1 MIIKN
6 KTTCNNN
13 MINQATVVSNSK
25 IETYRKKKLIYN
37 CIGLLSGMTAAG
49 IMARQLASTGDYNIF
64 IIIPFVAVCGFCLFM
79 GMYYLDRN
87 KYNQIKQYYSGM
99 GCTSIQYEIDSEEII
114 VNAGSKQSAYRWD
127 DAVSW
132 MENQNYFYIIYDT
145 GSEPEAFILGE
156 CLIISKKG
164 FTQCTAS
171 DLRQLC
177 GAVMEE
183 HKNKRNN
190 NS

>member
-6 KTTCNNN
+6 TTTCNNN
-13 MINQATVVSNSK
+13 MINQAAVVSNSK

-37 CIGLLSGMTAAG
+37 CIGLLSGMTAVS
-49 IMARQLASTGDYNIF
+49 IMARQLASTGDINIY

-114 VNAGSKQSAYRWD
+114 VKAGSKQCTYRWD

-145 GSEPEAFILGE
+145 ESEPETYILGE

-164 FTQCTAS
+164 FTQCTVY